1 MCEQNKTET
10 RKLKIFISHF
20 AKLRIYYL
28 SYSQLQKERCAALTH
43 HQSRKKS
50 IHSAVA
56 LFRRRTLAHQPVKQA
71 PFLYVFRASRGKR
84 EISVKKALGTRPTQ
98 GEEHEKLN
106 PSICKYL
113 ASHKFH
119 PLAKEL
125 KLILKTGICSMR
137 QCHVQHI
144 QTYHLIN
151 KEALTELCSVLKH
164 GRSGQSTREVKG
176 KHCEGG
182 RSPRYRDETST
193 L

>member
-20 AKLRIYYL
+20 ANLRIYYL
-28 SYSQLQKERCAALTH
+28 SYLINFFLQSTLERAMCCPN
-43 HQSRKKS
+43 SSPVWEKS

-56 LFRRRTLAHQPVKQA
+56 LFRRRTLAHQPVKQV
-71 PFLYVFRASRGKR
+71 PFLYVFRARRGKR
-84 EISVKKALGTRPTQ
+84 EISVKKAPGTRPTK

-125 KLILKTGICSMR
+125 NTEKL
-137 QCHVQHI
+137 
-144 QTYHLIN
+144 
-151 KEALTELCSVLKH
+151 ASVPCDSATFNIFRLV
-164 GRSGQSTREVKG
+164 T
-176 KHCEGG
+176 
-182 RSPRYRDETST
+182 
-193 L
+193 

>member
-1 MCEQNKTET
+1 MYEQNKTET

-28 SYSQLQKERCAALTH
+28 SYLINFFLQSTLERAMCCPN
-43 HQSRKKS
+43 SSPVWEKS

-56 LFRRRTLAHQPVKQA
+56 LFRGRTLAHQPVKQA

-144 QTYHLIN
+144 LTCHLTN
-151 KEALTELCSVLKH
+151 KEALTVLCSVLKH
-164 GRSGQSTREVKG
+164 GRS
-176 KHCEGG
+176 
-182 RSPRYRDETST
+182 
-193 L
+193 